1 MKHSYRSEGVYTAPE
16 MEVFSVKVEKGFFVS
31 QNTDLNY
38 GGAGAAGGTLENG
51 GSYEL

>member
-1 MKHSYRSEGVYTAPE
+1 
-16 MEVFSVKVEKGFFVS
+16 MEYFTPSVEVLSVEVEKGFFVS

-38 GGAGAAGGTLENG
+38 GDAGAAGAIENG

>member
-1 MKHSYRSEGVYTAPE
+1 MKRTTIKEYTTPK
-16 MEVFSVKVEKGFFVS
+16 MEVCSVAAEKGFFVS

>member
-1 MKHSYRSEGVYTAPE
+1 MKRTFMMEYSAPTA
-16 MEVFSVKVEKGFFVS
+16 EVCSVKAEKGFFVS

>member
-1 MKHSYRSEGVYTAPE
+1 MKRTFVKEYTTPK
-16 MEVFSVKVEKGFFVS
+16 MELCSVKVEKGFFVS

-38 GGAGAAGGTLENG
+38 GDAGSAGTIVNG

>member
-1 MKHSYRSEGVYTAPE
+1 MKRTTMMEYTTPK
-16 MEVFSVKVEKGFFVS
+16 MEVCSVNVEKGFFVS

-38 GGAGAAGGTLENG
+38 GDAGSAGTIVNG

>member
-1 MKHSYRSEGVYTAPE
+1 MKRTFMKEYSAPTA
-16 MEVFSVKVEKGFFVS
+16 EVCSVEVEKGFFVS

-38 GGAGAAGGTLENG
+38 GGIGSAGTIENG